1 VIQQWSDVGP
11 AERNAFGQPSPDV
24 SGLGQ
29 WANSYV
35 AGMGVIPDGIT
46 RWISK
51 FRRNPVGGRR
61 LPPHRRRARRRMR
74 ANPNYLRQVN
84 GYGTSDLA
92 EELFSPI
99 RAMSLAVFCLSIRPG
114 LFDIDEHHKDLSA
127 KGNDLERRN
136 AIVDFEMFLQQDR
149 DARWTV
155 RREWRK
161 THLISR
167 SPSWLQEPYRHRP
180 RLWPDPHMEGDRRR
194 LP

>member
-1 VIQQWSDVGP
+1 VIQQWSDVGL
-11 AERNAFGQPSPDV
+11 AERNAFGQPSPDM

-29 WANSYV
+29 WANSHV

-61 LPPHRRRARRRMR
+61 LPRIDEERVAECELTRITYDR
-74 ANPNYLRQVN
+74 LTDI
-84 GYGTSDLA
+84 GTSELA

-114 LFDIDEHHKDLSA
+114 LFDIDEHLKDLSA

-155 RREWRK
+155 KFTKAKPAENGAKCIDIAVPVLATR
-161 THLISR
+161 TISA
-167 SPSWLQEPYRHRP
+167 STAP
-180 RLWPDPHMEGDRRR
+180 MA
-194 LP
+194 